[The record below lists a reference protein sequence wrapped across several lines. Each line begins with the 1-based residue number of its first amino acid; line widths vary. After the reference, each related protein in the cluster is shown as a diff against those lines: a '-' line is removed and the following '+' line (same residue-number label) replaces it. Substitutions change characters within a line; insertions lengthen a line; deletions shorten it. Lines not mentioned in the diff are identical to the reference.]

1 MITKIWNL
9 ISKTSRFAGLVVF
22 TIYLCLGTSWAA
34 EVRVTL
40 AFSQQIISPTMVYA
54 FIARDLGYW
63 KSEGLDVEFQFSKG
77 SAHTL
82 LLLASRKADIGQSN
96 EIQLMLARHKGLHLK
111 SVMTLKR
118 EFGSQ
123 LGVLVNSP
131 IKSIE
136 QLKGKNIG
144 VAHLSAAQVPFTK
157 AMLTTGGLDPAQD
170 ARIVAIGW
178 GAQALAALLK
188 DKVAAVSYWNEQF
201 LAWEIAGHNFR
212 YFPADFFPNDVPG
225 YNFVAHEDFIQ
236 NREDILVGL
245 LRGIA
250 KGIVF
255 SFTNPEAAVKI
266 YYKANPT
273 KKPVGELATER
284 MKKDV
289 DFVKGVLKF
298 WSLHD
303 RKIKKWGANYR
314 PGWEAVRDFYL
325 KQGVLKEK
333 RNVEEYYISPR
344 ITDRINDFD
353 SEAIVKAARDYK

>member
-9 ISKTSRFAGLVVF
+9 TSKTSRFAGLVVF
-22 TIYLCLGTSWAA
+22 IIYLCHGTTWAA

-40 AFSQQIISPTMVYA
+40 VFSNQVISPTMVYA

-63 KSEGLDVEFQFSKG
+63 KSEGLNVEFQFSKG
-77 SAHTL
+77 SAFTL
-82 LLLASRKADIGQSN
+82 QLLASRKADIGQSN

-131 IKSIE
+131 INTID

-157 AMLTTGGLDPAQD
+157 AMLTTGGLDPIQD

-188 DKVAAVSYWNEQF
+188 DRVAAVSYWNEQF

-250 KGIVF
+250 KGIEF

-273 KKPVGELATER
+273 KKPVGGGATER
-284 MKKDV
+284 MKEDV

-298 WSLHD
+298 WSIQD

-333 RNVEEYYISPR
+333 RDVEEYYISPR

-353 SEAIVKAARDYK
+353 SEAIVKAAQDYK

>member
-1 MITKIWNL
+1 MTSATQRFNKKL
-9 ISKTSRFAGLVVF
+9 IRFIIILVYGAV
-22 TIYLCLGTSWAA
+22 CGVGTSWA
-34 EVRVTL
+34 EEDRVTFV
-40 AFSQQIISPTMVYA
+40 FSQQIISPTMVYA
-54 FIARDLGYW
+54 FIAKDQGYW
-63 KSEGLDVEFQFSKG
+63 KSEGLDVEFYFSKG
-77 SAHTL
+77 SANTL
-82 LLLASRKADIGQSN
+82 QLLASRKADIGQSN

-123 LGVLVNSP
+123 LGVLANSP

-144 VAHLSAAQVPFTK
+144 VAHLSAAQVPFAK
-157 AMLTTGGLDPAQD
+157 AMLTTGGLDPSKD
-170 ARIVAIGW
+170 ARIVAVGW
-178 GAQALAALLK
+178 GPQALAALLK
-188 DKVAAVSYWNEQF
+188 DRVAAVSYWNEQF
-201 LAWEIAGHNFR
+201 LKWEIAGHKFR
-212 YFPADFFPNDVPG
+212 YFPSDFFPNDVPG

-236 NREDILVGL
+236 NREDVLVGL

-273 KKPVGELATER
+273 KKPVGESAAER
-284 MKKDV
+284 MKSDV

-298 WSLHD
+298 WSLHN
-303 RKIKKWGANYR
+303 RKIKKWGANYK

-333 RNVEEYYISPR
+333 RNVEEYYVSQG

-353 SEAIVKAARDYK
+353 SEAVVKAARDYK